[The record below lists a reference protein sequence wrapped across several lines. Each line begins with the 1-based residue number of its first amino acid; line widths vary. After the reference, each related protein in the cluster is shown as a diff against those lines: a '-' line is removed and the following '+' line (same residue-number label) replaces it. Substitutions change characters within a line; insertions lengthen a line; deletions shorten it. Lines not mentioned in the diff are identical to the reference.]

1 MRLGVARATLVAHR
15 LHPAVLSPTRPRF
28 LEEAEAKEESDADGR
43 NVAELLWPAAAREG
57 PVLASAAMASIS
69 SSAPYRRDK
78 EARALLD

>member
-1 MRLGVARATLVAHR
+1 MRLGVARATLVALR
-15 LHPAVLSPTRPRF
+15 FHPAVLSPTRPRF
-28 LEEAEAKEESDADGR
+28 LEEAAAKESDADGR
-43 NVAELLWPAAAREG
+43 NFAELLWPAAAREG